1 MLPQFVVL
9 CFLMVDSS
17 PLCCLLMVSFHLI
30 TFCSIKGQLGTSHLE
45 LFPPLSFAQKWIS
58 MTLKGLYL
66 HLNQGG
72 WRHTRLGRHK
82 CGLKMKRSQSKDLQ
96 VNLAG
101 KVLTS
106 GACSVY
112 FQSDKVAM
120 CIYVTAAVYTFD
132 WTQPCELIAPVY
144 NSHSTWWSGEAKGP
158 LHWMRVAFK
167 QLWKLQPFCSDSS

>member
-1 MLPQFVVL
+1 MFSFGRLVSSVLPPDG
-9 CFLMVDSS
+9 FLPPNHLLLHKGPTWSQPFGTISSSLICPKVDLHDIERPISS
-17 PLCCLLMVSFHLI
+17 PQS
-30 TFCSIKGQLGTSHLE
+30 GGLE
-45 LFPPLSFAQKWIS
+45 A
-58 MTLKGLYL
+58 
-66 HLNQGG
+66 
-72 WRHTRLGRHK
+72 HK
-82 CGLKMKRSQSKDLQ
+82 TGVTQMWSKDEKEAEQ
-96 VNLAG
+96 GSAAG

-112 FQSDKVAM
+112 FQSDKVAR